1 MQINFKN
8 QIRNYSDD
16 LIKPNQIKTKNI
28 LIENF
33 EDLVIYCTRYV
44 NCESMKM
51 LSLLIRTKK
60 LMVADYV
67 LDKIL
72 EKKK

>member
-1 MQINFKN
+1 MQINLKN

-33 EDLVIYCTRYV
+33 EDFVIYCTRYV
-44 NCESMKM
+44 NCESIKM
-51 LSLLIRTKK
+51 LSLLF
-60 LMVADYV
+60 L
-67 LDKIL
+67 
-72 EKKK
+72 